1 MPDRAVITA
10 ADIDAVVGWTVI
22 RAARRA
28 ARLLALTLKDHE
40 LTPVEFGVLA
50 QLAAARGEL
59 TQAEVARAVEV
70 RPQSVAPVIDGLSA
84 RGLLRREGAR
94 GRGRSGRLVLSDSG
108 AALLEAAFPDV
119 LATNPAFARPETA
132 QSGPVNEALLYFL
145 AQNDHVEPT

>member
-1 MPDRAVITA
+1 MPDGTVITA

-28 ARLLALTLKDHE
+28 ARLLMLTLKDHE

-50 QLAAARGEL
+50 QLAAADGEL

-70 RPQSVAPVIDGLSA
+70 RPQSVAPVIDGLSS
-84 RGLLRREGAR
+84 RGLLRREGVR

-108 AALLEAAFPDV
+108 AALLRAAFPDV
-119 LATNPAFARPETA
+119 LATNPAFGLPGTVQAR
-132 QSGPVNEALLYFL
+132 PVNEALLHFL
-145 AQNDHVEPT
+145 AQNTDFEPV

>member
-1 MPDRAVITA
+1 MPQRTVITA

-28 ARLLALTLKDHE
+28 ARLLALTLKDHG

-70 RPQSVAPVIDGLSA
+70 RPQSVAPVIDGLSS

-94 GRGRSGRLVLSDSG
+94 GRGRSGRLVLSDAG
-108 AALLEAAFPDV
+108 AALLRAAYPDV
-119 LATNPAFARPETA
+119 LATNPAFA
-132 QSGPVNEALLYFL
+132 GPAPDQAGSVNEALLHFL
-145 AQNDHVEPT
+145 ARNADFEPA

>member
-1 MPDRAVITA
+1 MPDRPAFTA

-28 ARLLALTLKDHE
+28 ARLLAQTLQEHG

-70 RPQSVAPVIDGLSA
+70 RPQSVAPVIDGLDA

-94 GRGRSGRLVLSDSG
+94 GRGRSGRLVLSETG
-108 AALLEAAFPDV
+108 AARLAAAFPDV
-119 LATNPAFARPETA
+119 LATNPAFARPGTGPA
-132 QSGPVNEALLYFL
+132 GPVNEALLHFL
-145 AQNDHVEPT
+145 AQNTDFEPA

>member
-1 MPDRAVITA
+1 MPDRPVITA

-70 RPQSVAPVIDGLSA
+70 RPQSVAPVIDGLSS

-108 AALLEAAFPDV
+108 AALLGAAFPDV
-119 LATNPAFARPETA
+119 LATNPAFAGPGAGRT
-132 QSGPVNEALLYFL
+132 GPVNEALLHFL
-145 AQNDHVEPT
+145 TRNTHFEPA